1 MGMIRSGARSGKEVP
16 SRNDYVGSQGTL
28 RFAQDDK
35 PNQRMTEPNF
45 SLRRKYEL
53 ESNDSGN

>member
-1 MGMIRSGARSGKEVP
+1 MGMIRSGARSGKEVLP
-16 SRNDYVGSQGTL
+16 GMTDVGSRGTL